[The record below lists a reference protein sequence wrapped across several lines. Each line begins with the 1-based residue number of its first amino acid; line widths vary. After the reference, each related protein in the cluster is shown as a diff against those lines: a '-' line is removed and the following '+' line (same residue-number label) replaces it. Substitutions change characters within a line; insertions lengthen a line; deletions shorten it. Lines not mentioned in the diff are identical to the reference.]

1 MNTLL
6 NFIKLVMFYV
16 VLILIMFFAWY
27 LISNFLLKK
36 NTETI
41 KDNTVIVNKPIKK
54 QDIPIKEDNTVIVNK
69 PIKKQDIPIKEDI
82 MLERNRTVVNKPQK
96 KKYIYTRVKT
106 KRLKLRT
113 IQLKKTNWAKEQFR
127 RYNNNE
133 ESVFTSQN

>member
-1 MNTLL
+1 M
-6 NFIKLVMFYV
+6 IYV

-27 LISNFLLKK
+27 LISNLLLKK
-36 NTETI
+36 NTDTI

-82 MLERNRTVVNKPQK
+82 MLERNRIVVNKPQK

>member
-36 NTETI
+36 NTDTI

-82 MLERNRTVVNKPQK
+82 MLERNRIVVNKPQK

>member
-36 NTETI
+36 NTDTI

-54 QDIPIKEDNTVIVNK
+54 QDIPIKEN
-69 PIKKQDIPIKEDI
+69 I
-82 MLERNRTVVNKPQK
+82 MLERNRIVVNKPQK

>member
-36 NTETI
+36 NTDTI

-69 PIKKQDIPIKEDI
+69 PIKKQDIPIKENI
-82 MLERNRTVVNKPQK
+82 MLERNRIVVNKPQK

>member
-1 MNTLL
+1 M
-6 NFIKLVMFYV
+6 IYV

-27 LISNFLLKK
+27 LISNLLLKK
-36 NTETI
+36 NTDTI
-41 KDNTVIVNKPIKK
+41 K
-54 QDIPIKEDNTVIVNK
+54 DNTVIVNK

-82 MLERNRTVVNKPQK
+82 MLERNRIVVNKPQK